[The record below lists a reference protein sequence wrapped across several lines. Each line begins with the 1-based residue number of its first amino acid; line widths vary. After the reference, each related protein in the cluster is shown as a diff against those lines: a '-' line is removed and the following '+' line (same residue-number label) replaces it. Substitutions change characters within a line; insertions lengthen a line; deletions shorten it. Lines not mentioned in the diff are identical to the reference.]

1 MDTIDYERVAADYG
15 IPVSLCKLGFIYYP
29 KIDTMTN
36 EEKYEMMKRRRAFW
50 HGYKKA
56 LKDLVGKDLLKSV
69 SDTGLKDEML
79 D

>member
-29 KIDTMTN
+29 KIDTMTK
-36 EEKYEMMKRRRAFW
+36 EEMCEMTKRRRAFW

-69 SDTGLKDEML
+69 SEKGLKDEMF